1 MILTFD
7 DNETRQSSPSLS
19 TGPPRAVRI
28 LSLGADGAPLED
40 GLLVIEV
47 GTRLVFSM
55 KPNERVSMV
64 SEIIIIATRKKE
76 REKKRENGR
85 RRGAFLYRLWKSD
98 QET

>member
-64 SEIIIIATRKKE
+64 SDIIIIAIRKKE
-76 REKKRENGR
+76 RGRKEERERKEERSVLVSSMEK
-85 RRGAFLYRLWKSD
+85 
-98 QET
+98 